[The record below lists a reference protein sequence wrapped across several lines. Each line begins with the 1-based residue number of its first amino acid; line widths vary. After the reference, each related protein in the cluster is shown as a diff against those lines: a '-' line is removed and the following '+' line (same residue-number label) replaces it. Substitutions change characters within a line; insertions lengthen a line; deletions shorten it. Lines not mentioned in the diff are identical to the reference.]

1 MMNKVGS
8 IVAAFVLLAMNS
20 ALAAEI
26 SDVGTKA
33 YWGSNDH
40 AYQDVIGSST
50 YDISGATITRV
61 GNVLTITIAT
71 NFAGH
76 SGAEPGSAPGG
87 IAYGDVFLAQA
98 WNPAGSAAT
107 DPHHLT
113 DNAANGTLWSYGFSL
128 DNRFSNTGGAFTLYK
143 LNGKTNAEDIK
154 TTNAFMSC
162 AIGTACYYRD
172 GQAAAVNTT
181 ASASKNTGLT
191 GTWSVIADKSLSFKI
206 DIGSSDLLQYSSF
219 AMHWGETCGND
230 VIEGI
235 VSNVPAPGT
244 VPLVALAL
252 GSMLLLRRRQ
262 SGQSRQSGLAAR

>member
-1 MMNKVGS
+1 MMNKVCS
-8 IVAAFVLLAMNS
+8 IVAALVLLAMNS
-20 ALAAEI
+20 AVAGEI

-33 YWGSNDH
+33 YWGANDH

-76 SGAEPGSAPGG
+76 SGSEPGAAPGG

-98 WNPAGSAAT
+98 WNPAGSSTT

-113 DNAANGTLWSYGFSL
+113 DSAANGTLWSYGFSL
-128 DNRFSNTGGAFTLYK
+128 DNRFSNTGGAFTLYQ

-154 TTNAFMSC
+154 NTNSFMSC
-162 AIGTACYYRD
+162 ALGTSCYYRD

-181 ASASKNTGLT
+181 ASAAKNTGLT

-206 DIGSSDLLQYSSF
+206 DIGSSDLLQYSSL

-244 VPLVALAL
+244 VPLLAL
-252 GSMLLLRRRQ
+252 GLGAMLLMRRRE
-262 SGQSRQSGLAAR
+262 SRRSRLPAH

>member
-1 MMNKVGS
+1 MMNKLCS
-8 IVAAFVLLAMNS
+8 IVAASMLLAMHS
-20 ALAAEI
+20 ALAGEI

-33 YWGSNDH
+33 YWGANAH

-76 SGAEPGSAPGG
+76 AGSEPRSAPGG

-98 WNPAGSAAT
+98 WNPAGSSAL

-128 DNRFSNTGGAFTLYK
+128 DNRWSNAGGGFTLYK

-154 TTNAFMSC
+154 TTNSFMSC
-162 AIGTACYYRD
+162 ALGSQCYYRD
-172 GQAAAVNTT
+172 GQAAAVDT
-181 ASASKNTGLT
+181 ASSAAKNTGLS

-244 VPLVALAL
+244 VPLLAMAL
-252 GSMLLLRRRQ
+252 GAMLLMRRRQ
-262 SGQSRQSGLAAR
+262 SLPAKR

>member
-1 MMNKVGS
+1 MNKVCR
-8 IVAAFVLLAMNS
+8 ILAALVVLLAMNS
-20 ALAAEI
+20 ALAGEI
-26 SDVGTKA
+26 SDVGAKA
-33 YWGSNDH
+33 YWGANAH

-76 SGAEPGSAPGG
+76 SGSEPGSAPGG

-98 WNPAGSAAT
+98 WNPAGSAS

-128 DNRFSNTGGAFTLYK
+128 DNRFSNTGGAFTLYQ

-154 TTNAFMSC
+154 TTDSFMSC
-162 AIGTACYYRD
+162 TMGSQCYYRD
-172 GQAAAVNTT
+172 GQVAAVNTT
-181 ASASKNTGLT
+181 SGAAKNTGLT

-244 VPLVALAL
+244 VPLLALAL
-252 GSMLLLRRRQ
+252 SAMLWMRRRQ
-262 SGQSRQSGLAAR
+262 SRLTRH

>member
-1 MMNKVGS
+1 MINKVCS
-8 IVAAFVLLAMNS
+8 LMWALVLLAMNS
-20 ALAAEI
+20 AAAGEI
-26 SDVGTKA
+26 SDSGTKA
-33 YWGSNDH
+33 YWGANDH
-40 AYQDVIGSST
+40 AYQDVIGNST

-76 SGAEPGSAPGG
+76 SGSEPGAAPGG

-113 DNAANGTLWSYGFSL
+113 DNAANGTLWSYGFNL

-143 LNGKTNAEDIK
+143 LNGQTNAADIK
-154 TTNAFMSC
+154 TTNAFMTC

-181 ASASKNTGLT
+181 SSSAKNTGLS

-206 DIGSSDLLQYSSF
+206 DIGSSDLLQYSSL

-235 VSNVPAPGT
+235 ASVAAPGT
-244 VPLVALAL
+244 MPLLALAM
-252 GSMLLLRRRQ
+252 GGMLLMRRRQ
-262 SGQSRQSGLAAR
+262 MQLARR